1 MKNCSKFPL
10 FNRVWSSSSPHHT
23 SWAERSQSMRNRW
36 RRGRWWVSWLNPR
49 EVQNKVMLRGVSQTR
64 LRTRNC
70 FWLATGASDKRVIGF
85 GDPSRWHMSRRE
97 RALPTQYEPWLVL
110 SHKPSIKTDCNILW
124 SRYLRRNFKI
134 GSTNY
139 NLRCWINF
147 FCIIHAWWEFPL
159 ISSESWIWRWLI
171 LSLPFFIISIQI
183 LWHLWQTYHFS
194 TQLALDDDPVS
205 MVFVCETITLD
216 LIIGHKYRNR
226 LMGWFESHNSP
237 NNEIHGLYMGPTYV
251 ADRPWWHYDMEMLF
265 T

>member
-64 LRTRNC
+64 LRTRNW

-110 SHKPSIKTDCNILW
+110 SHKPSIHTQAGRTRRT
-124 SRYLRRNFKI
+124 SRVQI
-134 GSTNY
+134 
-139 NLRCWINF
+139 
-147 FCIIHAWWEFPL
+147 
-159 ISSESWIWRWLI
+159 
-171 LSLPFFIISIQI
+171 FIIIYRAIMHTSPSQDMI
-183 LWHLWQTYHFS
+183 
-194 TQLALDDDPVS
+194 
-205 MVFVCETITLD
+205 
-216 LIIGHKYRNR
+216 HKT
-226 LMGWFESHNSP
+226 FEV
-237 NNEIHGLYMGPTYV
+237 YK
-251 ADRPWWHYDMEMLF
+251 
-265 T
+265 